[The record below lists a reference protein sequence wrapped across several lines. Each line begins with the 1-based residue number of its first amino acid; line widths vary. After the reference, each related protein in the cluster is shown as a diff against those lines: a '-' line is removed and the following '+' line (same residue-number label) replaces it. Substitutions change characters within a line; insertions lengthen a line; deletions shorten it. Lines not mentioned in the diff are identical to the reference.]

1 MAGMA
6 EAEAAQWLVV
16 RLRGVLYTAEAH
28 SSGVGHS
35 LRGAHS
41 GLLVCSASV
50 CEK

>member
-28 SSGVGHS
+28 SSGVGHKPAW
-35 LRGAHS
+35 RPQRAPG
-41 GLLVCSASV
+41 V
-50 CEK
+50 